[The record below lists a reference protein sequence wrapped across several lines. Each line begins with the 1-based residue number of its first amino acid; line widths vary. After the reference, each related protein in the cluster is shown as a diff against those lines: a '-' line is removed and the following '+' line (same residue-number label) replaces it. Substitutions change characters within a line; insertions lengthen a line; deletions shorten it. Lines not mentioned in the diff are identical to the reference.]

1 MSSPKASQQ
10 HGIDFENEIHLA
22 LHGKSK
28 KEYEKLI
35 PGGYTARF
43 DIVKGILDIDFNGSV
58 KVSKTNGIGGSDIL
72 RMYEEIK
79 TAPFV
84 MIIGLYKQITKTKK
98 EYHTIYEIY
107 IKPEH
112 HSLFW
117 GDIKFDTLVDFVK
130 YIKSIPHGKEAQL
143 ENQKL
148 WKEKRKYI
156 YENENKGL
164 MSINAKVDSGRQR
177 RTQCSFKLTQLL
189 ETDIPFVEYTK
200 NYKNI
205 KLPYIQDSP
214 KRKRHIKKHLK
225 T

>member
-1 MSSPKASQQ
+1 MQNNPNASQQ

-22 LHGKSK
+22 LHGTSK

-58 KVSKTNGIGGSDIL
+58 KVSKTTGIGGSDIL

-79 TAPFV
+79 EEPFT
-84 MIIGLYKQITKTKK
+84 MIIGLYNQITKTKK
-98 EYHTIYEIY
+98 AYHTIYEIY

-117 GDIKFDTLVDFVK
+117 GGIKFDTLVNFVD

-143 ENQKL
+143 DNQKL

-164 MSINAKVDSGRQR
+164 MSINAKVDSGSQR
-177 RTQCSFKLTQLL
+177 RTQCGFDLKQLL

-200 NYKNI
+200 NYKSI
-205 KLPYIQDSP
+205 KLPYIQDNSP
-214 KRKRHIKKHLK
+214 ARKRHKK
-225 T
+225 